1 MLLEFSSFPS
11 NVEFIAS
18 QDCEIALLNWEKV
31 LQTFCTLEAS
41 TELSNTKQ
49 NFRGNFFIEQLF
61 GIAKP
66 GFIKN

>member
-11 NVEFIAS
+11 NAKFLVS

-41 TELSNTKQ
+41 TEFSNTKL
-49 NFRGNFFIEQLF
+49 FIEQHF